1 MAPDLGHSRA
11 CNLADFSQPE
21 LARVIREVFPH
32 EIRRFGAGFPSGR
45 EYRKHWEVAMAVRAL
60 RAAGAVHDRA
70 EALGVAAGDEPTLF
84 WLSRW
89 VRRVFATDRY
99 LDAGVWAEF
108 ADPTMLT
115 DPGAHWPGTWDPR
128 RLVVQ
133 HMDAL
138 DLRYAD
144 GSFDA
149 VFSSS
154 SIEHFGGLTEVR
166 RAMAEMHRVLRP
178 GGVLSLSTELRLE
191 GPPPGLPG
199 TLLLD
204 EREILEHVIEP
215 LGWEPVGPLR
225 LDVDEMTRRSAV
237 PLDEHLGDIR
247 AHFAREGRWVLH
259 RLRFSRYPQ
268 VALRA
273 GEHLWTS
280 VHLALRKARGRGRRP
295 GREPGGG

>member
-1 MAPDLGHSRA
+1 MAPELSHCRA
-11 CNLADFSQPE
+11 CNLSDFAHPE
-21 LARVIREVFPH
+21 LSRVVREVFPH
-32 EIRRFGAGFPSGR
+32 EVRRFGAGFPSGR
-45 EYRKHWEVAMAVRAL
+45 EYRKYWEVATAVAAL
-60 RAAGAVHDRA
+60 RAAGAVHSRA
-70 EALGVAAGDEPTLF
+70 EVLGVAAGDEPTLF
-84 WLSRW
+84 WLTLW

-99 LDAGVWAEF
+99 LAPGEWSEF
-108 ADPTMLT
+108 AAETMLT
-115 DPGAHWPGTWDPR
+115 DPGLHWPGRWDPR
-128 RLVVQ
+128 RLVTQ

-138 DLRYAD
+138 DLRYSD

-154 SIEHFGGLTEVR
+154 SIEHFGGIAEVR
-166 RAMAEMHRVLRP
+166 RAVEEMHRVLRP

-199 TLLLD
+199 TLLFD
-204 EREILEHVIEP
+204 EDELREHVIEL

-225 LDVDEMTRRSAV
+225 LEVDEATRASAV
-237 PLDEHLGDIR
+237 SIDEHVGDIR
-247 AHFAREGRWVLH
+247 EHFDREGRWALH

-280 VHLALRKARGRGRRP
+280 VHLALRKRGRRAGP
-295 GREPGGG
+295 SGAG